1 LFHGRTEST
10 TIIIFI
16 ASAHFR
22 FHHFLFIGLS
32 FLHCRGIHRLG
43 HFRGQSR
50 RIAKRTRWGFFLL
63 WSHLQITLGTYI
75 RLTALSHVDLPVMQ
89 KANGTLVIGAALA
102 PIRAP
107 EARRQPSVRDQSS
120 NGAIVPLTRL
130 I

>member
-1 LFHGRTEST
+1 
-10 TIIIFI
+10 
-16 ASAHFR
+16 
-22 FHHFLFIGLS
+22 
-32 FLHCRGIHRLG
+32 LHCRGIHRLG

-89 KANGTLVIGAALA
+89 KANGALVIGAALA